1 MKRTKIGFYKKYLKT
16 AAALE
21 THNRRLRELLDSNDK
36 LDRIKASRK
45 DTTWGTIFESIH
57 EHADSVHTAIKK
69 RWNCG
74 YTKPQLAGL
83 RLQKCLSG
91 DDPVFSMA
99 FNIPDELYELPT
111 HAREVIISMKKTCQT
126 NLELI
131 K

>member
-1 MKRTKIGFYKKYLKT
+1 MKRTKIGFSKKDLKT

-36 LDRIKASRK
+36 LDR
-45 DTTWGTIFESIH
+45 
-57 EHADSVHTAIKK
+57 
-69 RWNCG
+69 
-74 YTKPQLAGL
+74 L

-91 DDPVFSMA
+91 DDLVFSMA